1 MNRLVVMPVLLG
13 VVLTITPAI
22 AQTEQVQPG
31 SSLEDFETLSPTENA
46 GSADLVT
53 QPARSTSST
62 LVNVDDEA
70 MSGTI
75 QELRIEPPN
84 VTLTEGPDFSDTGPA
99 NADHVQ
105 FVFE

>member
-1 MNRLVVMPVLLG
+1 MPALFGLI
-13 VVLTITPAI
+13 LTVTPAI
-22 AQTEQVQPG
+22 AQTDQIQPG
-31 SSLEDFETLSPTENA
+31 SSLEDFETLSPTENS

-62 LVNVDDEA
+62 LVNVDGVNL
-70 MSGTI
+70 SGTI
-75 QELRIEPPN
+75 QELRIEPRD
-84 VTLTEGPDFSDTGPA
+84 VTLMEGSDFRDTGPA